1 MPLTAEAAEARRAV
15 ILNSCMLTVEDVNGR
30 LFTGCS
36 VDWQLYKKNGLDERR
51 VWEVTSEQRSWI
63 WIDCGRERL
72 REEKVE
78 DVVKKFAKR
87 WEPARP

>member
-1 MPLTAEAAEARRAV
+1 
-15 ILNSCMLTVEDVNGR
+15 MLKER

-51 VWEVTSEQRSWI
+51 VWEVMSERRSWT

-87 WEPARP
+87 WEPARPSMRKLPTKRKSRHP